1 MQLRG
6 HLTRQGHTLKAMLNR
21 SDDAVIGM
29 VAGRCEWCGQTH
41 IYGEKL
47 DQLIAAGMCWPARA
61 FTCTGAQKP
70 GPVILEGSHWK
81 PISYRQVAELK
92 GY

>member
-1 MQLRG
+1 MNKSTLAMQLRG
-6 HLTRQGHTLKAMLNR
+6 YFTRQGHTLKKMLNR

-47 DQLIAAGMCWPARA
+47 DQLIAVSSDEKHFRSLWNDSNN
-61 FTCTGAQKP
+61 GAC
-70 GPVILEGSHWK
+70 
-81 PISYRQVAELK
+81 LK
-92 GY
+92 S